1 MNQNIKEV
9 IEKLD
14 YQSQLRINETIE
26 ALNNGKASSV
36 EFYSDGS
43 GVSFTYWSPTVNH
56 GTPGTITRSFRMDE
70 ALLILAGHRLK
81 SSEHPIC
88 F

>member
-1 MNQNIKEV
+1 MRQCIKEQ
-9 IEKLD
+9 IEKLE
-14 YQSQLRINETIE
+14 YETKLRVYDTIK
-26 ALNNGKASSV
+26 ALDNGKGKSI

-43 GVSFTYWSPTVNH
+43 GVRFTYWSPTVNH
-56 GTPGTITRSFRMDE
+56 GTSGTIALSFRMNE

-81 SSEHPIC
+81 SSEFPIC

>member
-1 MNQNIKEV
+1 MRQCIKEQ
-9 IEKLD
+9 IEKLE
-14 YQSQLRINETIE
+14 YETKLGVYDTIK
-26 ALNNGKASSV
+26 ALDNGKGKSI

-43 GVSFTYWSPTVNH
+43 GVRFTYYSPSINH
-56 GTPGTITRSFRMDE
+56 GTGGIIARGFRINE

-81 SSEHPIC
+81 SSEIPIC